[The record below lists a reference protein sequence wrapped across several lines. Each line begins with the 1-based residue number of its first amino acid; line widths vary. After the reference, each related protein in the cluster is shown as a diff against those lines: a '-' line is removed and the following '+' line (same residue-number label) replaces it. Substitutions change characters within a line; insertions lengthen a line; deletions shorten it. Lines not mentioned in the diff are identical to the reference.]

1 MKFSIIEKTCL
12 AVIILITASCLF
24 GCADNQI
31 TVTKLGLSGQ
41 YTPYVNTTVGGYAVG
56 IQGDPT
62 GVVVHYK
69 DGDTTIDIDRGY
81 KATTVEA
88 IQVTK

>member
-1 MKFSIIEKTCL
+1 MKKAIIVACALMGL
-12 AVIILITASCLF
+12 A
-24 GCADNQI
+24 GCAENRI

-41 YTPYVNTTVGGYAVG
+41 YTPFVSTEVGGYSIG

-62 GVVVHYK
+62 GVAIHYK
-69 DGDTTIDIDRGY
+69 DDDTTIDIDRGY

-88 IQVTK
+88 LPATK

>member
-1 MKFSIIEKTCL
+1 MKKLIALMILGL
-12 AVIILITASCLF
+12 ALSS
-24 GCADNQI
+24 CADNQI

-41 YTPYVNTTVGGYAVG
+41 YTPFISTTVGGYAVG

-88 IQVTK
+88 AIPAVK